1 MATLRVKRSTGS
13 TAPSVGGITFGEPAF
28 VDGLNSF
35 YIAKND
41 GSIIRIGAQVDTS
54 KSLASA
60 DDLKIPT
67 TLAVKTYVDAN
78 IAGGAV
84 STVNGFTGA
93 ITIAAGN
100 QATLSAVT
108 GTITVGVT
116 SNPSFTTLTTSGNS
130 SVGGNLTVTGNL
142 TINGST
148 TTVNTDTITVDDP
161 VITLGLSGGS
171 PIGVSDGG
179 KSRGIAISY
188 FDGSAGQTGFIGFTD
203 QTAPVFAV
211 YSKTNLGSDT
221 LASGSTFGILQANG
235 LYLQRDANT
244 ASVGRHVLTSQSTT
258 HGGGGRQA
266 IFPDHGG
273 YVLLPSTLGTA
284 EYILKSNGSSS
295 QPTWIDSNSAGFTA
309 FTSTNVLTASDTSD
323 TSAVIAFLPAALAT
337 NQGIKYNSG
346 LTYNAVTNSLS
357 ATTFVGSLSGNAS
370 TATTATSA
378 NTLTTS
384 RSIGLTGDVSGSASF
399 NGSADI
405 NITAT
410 IAPNSVELGT
420 DTTGNYIATLSTTSG
435 AGLTISGSGSENAAV
450 TINLSKINTGID
462 FGNFAFT
469 AGEFTN
475 TSGTVAIGTV
485 DGGTF

>member
-54 KSLASA
+54 KLLASA

-67 TLAVKTYVDAN
+67 TLAVKTYVDSN

-84 STVNGFTGA
+84 STVNGLTGPV
-93 ITIAAGN
+93 TIAAGN
-100 QATLSAVT
+100 QVTVSTTT

-116 SNPSFTTLTTSGNS
+116 SNPSFTTLTTSGNGT
-130 SVGGNLTVTGNL
+130 VGGNLTVTGNL
-142 TINGST
+142 TINGTT
-148 TTVNTDTITVDDP
+148 TTVNSDTMTVDDP
-161 VITLGLSGGS
+161 MITLGLSGGVALD
-171 PIGVSDGG
+171 VSDGG
-179 KSRGIAISY
+179 KDRGVAFSY
-188 FDGSAGQTGFIGFTD
+188 YTGVAGATGFFGYDASIGKFIFSNSASVAADVVTVS
-203 QTAPVFAV
+203 TYAPVLASSLQV
-211 YSKTNLGSDT
+211 
-221 LASGSTFGILQANG
+221 ASGSNFGSFAP
-235 LYLQRDANT
+235 T
-244 ASVGRHVLTSQSTT
+244 TLTGDRTYT
-258 HGGGGRQA
+258 
-266 IFPDHGG
+266 
-273 YVLLPSTLGTA
+273 LPNHSGWVVAPSDLGTSS
-284 EYILKSNGSSS
+284 YILKSNGVGT
-295 QPTWIDSNSAGFTA
+295 QPTWIDSNAAGFTA
-309 FTSTNVLTASDTSD
+309 FTSTNVLAASDTSD
-323 TSAVIAFLPAALAT
+323 TSAAIAFLPTASAT

-384 RSIGLTGDVSGSASF
+384 RSIGLTGDVSGSALF

-410 IAPNSVELGT
+410 IAPNSVALGT
-420 DTTGNYIATLSTTSG
+420 DTTGNYVATLSTSSTGLSIANSG
-435 AGLTISGSGSENAAV
+435 AENAAV
-450 TINLSKINTGID
+450 TV
-462 FGNFAFT
+462 NFATITSGLNMGTFSFT
-469 AGEFTN
+469 NGEFTN
-475 TSGTVAIGTV
+475 TSGTIAIGTV